1 MKEVENIK
9 RLEPGTTYYL
19 EYKLSPWQRADP
31 DNYSYKLI
39 GKFDRYE
46 DTTYDM
52 STDYTTEL
60 FEPQTTAFF
69 EDVKSVND
77 KPPHESLGVI
87 NSSLQFAVAPHGC
100 AYTIYQQIKGLREE
114 AARRIKGL
122 REEAARR
129 MINSQ
134 YPLSENNPLTY
145 EETPVK
151 NRIGDD
157 LSKEIGKYFG
167 GKKSRKTRKSRKSRK
182 TKSRRRR

>member
-1 MKEVENIK
+1 MEEVDPQKLIQ
-9 RLEPGTTYYL
+9 GTTYYL
-19 EYKLSPWQRADP
+19 EYKLSRYKEKDP
-31 DNYSYKLI
+31 SYSYKLR
-39 GKFDRYE
+39 GKFDKYE
-46 DTTYDM
+46 NTTYNV

-60 FEPQTTAFF
+60 FENYTTAFF

-77 KPPHESLGVI
+77 KPPHKSLGVI
-87 NSSLQFAVAPHGC
+87 NSSLQFTVAPDAC
-100 AYTIYQQIKGLREE
+100 AYKIYQP
-114 AARRIKGL
+114 IKGL

-134 YPLSENNPLTY
+134 YPLSDNPLTY

-167 GKKSRKTRKSRKSRK
+167 GRRHRKSRKSRKSRK
-182 TKSRRRR
+182 TRKPKSRRRR